1 MARVTAAVQNME
13 PGTTID
19 VRDLSTIY
27 RFWFGDDP
35 ASAEIDPERI
45 QFWMFQNDDTDRL
58 IREGFGHLL
67 QPAARVN
74 WKPAELTRE
83 EAMALVVLFDQ
94 FPRNMFRTT
103 GEAYAYD
110 HIARDLARQLIGS
123 GWAGFTTSERFMLN
137 LPFVHHE
144 DEADQD
150 FAVMLSAQRAV
161 EASEAGKR
169 SARGDLD
176 QATRHRDVIRRF
188 GRFPHRNAMLG
199 RVSTP
204 EEVEFLST
212 ALRGRG
218 F

>member
-1 MARVTAAVQNME
+1 MITAQLTSQARRVDTH
-13 PGTTID
+13 
-19 VRDLSTIY
+19 DLSDLY

-35 ASAEIDPERI
+35 SLTELDPQRI
-45 QFWMFQNDDTDRL
+45 QFWMFQNDDTDRQV
-58 IREGFGHLL
+58 REGFGHLL
-67 QPAARVN
+67 HAAARTQ
-74 WKPAELTRE
+74 WKLSDLTSK
-83 EAMALVVLFDQ
+83 EAVALVVLFDQ
-94 FPRNMFRTT
+94 FPRNMFRTS
-103 GEAYAYD
+103 GEAYAFD
-110 HIARDLARQLIGS
+110 HLARDLARQLLAS
-123 GWAGFTTSERFMLN
+123 GWQGFNVSEQFMLS

-161 EASEAGKR
+161 RASESGKQL
-169 SARGDLD
+169 ARGDLD

-188 GRFPHRNAMLG
+188 GRFPHRNAALG

-204 EEVEFLST
+204 EEMAFLST